1 MHIKFRL
8 NNERLW
14 MKVEYIDGIYI
25 YGRLDSHPV
34 NSDLKYGSM
43 IELLYYLVI
52 DVID

>member
-1 MHIKFRL
+1 MHVKFRL

-14 MKVEYIDGIYI
+14 MKVVFIDGIYI

-43 IELLYYLVI
+43 IELPYYLVI

>member
-1 MHIKFRL
+1 MHVKFRL

-14 MKVEYIDGIYI
+14 MRVEYIDGIYI

-34 NSDLKYGSM
+34 NSDLKNGSM
-43 IELLYYLVI
+43 IELQYYRVI